1 MLTMKCPAC
10 GASLDAP
17 AAVCPKCEFT
27 LRQLDSKFG
36 TIPLHN
42 RYLTDPAR
50 SLTLEEI
57 TRLRDLLQRF
67 ETKFPQLLF
76 SVFVT
81 DLPSGS
87 SIKEYAFWLANRAN
101 FGSVDSTGAEN
112 FDLLLVVE
120 PVQHAAAFTVGYGLE
135 KFVTEDDLR
144 DVLDNVE
151 PALCD
156 DKLERAIRIC
166 IEEMTRRLRVLSKS
180 VMAANADVSDVEALR
195 TQDW

>member
-10 GASLDAP
+10 GDSLDAP

-27 LRQLDSKFG
+27 LRRLDSKFG

-42 RYLTDPAR
+42 RYLTDCAR
-50 SLTLEEI
+50 SLSLQEVA
-57 TRLRDLLQRF
+57 RLRDLLRHF
-67 ETKFPQLLF
+67 EIKFPQLLF

-120 PVQHAAAFTVGYGLE
+120 PAHYAAALTVGYGLE

-144 DVLDNVE
+144 DALDAVE
-151 PALCD
+151 PALHD
-156 DKLERAIRIC
+156 DQLERAIRIC
-166 IEEMTRRLRVLSKS
+166 IEEMTHRLCDVSKAAT
-180 VMAANADVSDVEALR
+180 AANSIAPLR